1 MSDRQVSIRLGK
13 GFWSRG
19 PGPSLHLRAADFPTL
34 HAQALGPDNM
44 GLLFQAHLEL
54 TQLISNAHDILYS
67 STSHRKQLYV
77 GGEYVRYIVS
87 ERMPREAGLKSLMY
101 SKDDFAQMVR
111 KWKLTWA
118 NHSCKLCCFTFVLD
132 SSLIFFFVQSHHP

>member
-19 PGPSLHLRAADFPTL
+19 PGPALHLRAADFPTL
-34 HAQALGPDNM
+34 YSQPLGPDNM
-44 GLLFQAHLEL
+44 ALLFQSQLEL

-67 STSHRKQLYV
+67 SSSHRKQLYI

-87 ERMPREAGLKSLMY
+87 VPW
-101 SKDDFAQMVR
+101 D
-111 KWKLTWA
+111 
-118 NHSCKLCCFTFVLD
+118 
-132 SSLIFFFVQSHHP
+132 